1 MWLVVIGLLLRFTGQ
16 SMYKTAFAD
25 PLVLAGGISLFAGL
39 AVFALT
45 LFDVIRLSKS
55 RTGPAELWLVSG
67 VFWSIVAGASHLAVT
82 VRMAIESAPLGY
94 GPWNEALIYVALFG
108 FISSFIFGVSARAIR
123 GFLVL
128 KPMYENLNRVAL
140 VMIQTGLI
148 VLIVGRFLDLDQAIA
163 SVGLVLLR
171 VTFGFSISEIGER
184 ALGASGGIGI
194 VGIILFAI
202 VAFQAMS
209 NSAREAYAVRAA
221 AFGQIK
227 FDSSGVRT
235 KTTMAT
241 KPAMSRPLILSS
253 CYSSIMRSISA

>member
-163 SVGLVLLR
+163 SVGLVLLAIGAGTFTYALR
-171 VTFGFSISEIGER
+171 VLEP
-184 ALGASGGIGI
+184 ASGPTRRFA
-194 VGIILFAI
+194 VG
-202 VAFQAMS
+202 
-209 NSAREAYAVRAA
+209 YAHY
-221 AFGQIK
+221 
-227 FDSSGVRT
+227 DWLVRT
-235 KTTMAT
+235 AYVW
-241 KPAMSRPLILSS
+241 LVLG
-253 CYSSIMRSISA
+253 SIMLVLTALDDAGVTDLMPA